1 MVTLLRKGKILNDR
15 MTLREALIEGTR
27 ELEEAHI
34 PDSKFDARI
43 LLLHAS
49 NITYSRFLA
58 SSTDPMEEDSLRKY
72 RTYLKMRTERIPLQH
87 ITGEQDFMGY
97 SFRVNEH
104 VLIPRQDTETL
115 VLLAEEEIKKT
126 NAKKV
131 LDLCTGSGCIG
142 ISLFLRMKEAGR
154 QIDVTLSDLSEEA
167 LAVAKENANLLNTN
181 ICFTKSD
188 LFEEIDSSYDVIVS
202 NPPYIPSHVI
212 PGLMPEVRDHDPMMA
227 LDGGEDG
234 LFIYRK
240 LIPQAYERLQDKGSL
255 FLEIGY
261 DQGGSVSLIM
271 REAGFNGVTVAQDL
285 AGNDRVVYGRK

>member
-154 QIDVTLSDLSEEA
+154 PIDVTLSDLSEEA

-240 LIPQAYERLQDKGSL
+240 LIPQAYERLQDKGSI

>member
-27 ELEEAHI
+27 ELEKAHI

-97 SFRVNEH
+97 SLRVNEH
-104 VLIPRQDTETL
+104 ALIPRQDTETL

-154 QIDVTLSDLSEEA
+154 PIDVTLSDLSEEA

>member
-1 MVTLLRKGKILNDR
+1 

-154 QIDVTLSDLSEEA
+154 PIDVTLSDLSEEA

>member
-1 MVTLLRKGKILNDR
+1 M
-15 MTLREALIEGTR
+15 
-27 ELEEAHI
+27 EEAHI

-142 ISLFLRMKEAGR
+142 ISLFLRMKEDGR
-154 QIDVTLSDLSEEA
+154 LIDVTLSDLSEEA
-167 LAVAKENANLLNTN
+167 LAVAKENANLLNAN

-255 FLEIGY
+255 FLEIGH

>member
-1 MVTLLRKGKILNDR
+1 MNDR

-154 QIDVTLSDLSEEA
+154 PIDVTLSDLSEEA

>member
-115 VLLAEEEIKKT
+115 VLLAEEEIKKK

-131 LDLCTGSGCIG
+131 LDICTGSGCIG

-154 QIDVTLSDLSEEA
+154 PIDVTLSDLSEEA

>member
-142 ISLFLRMKEAGR
+142 ISLFLRMKEDGR
-154 QIDVTLSDLSEEA
+154 LIDVTLSDLSEEA

>member
-1 MVTLLRKGKILNDR
+1 MVTLLRKGKTLNDR

-126 NAKKV
+126 DAKKV

-154 QIDVTLSDLSEEA
+154 PIDVTLSDLSEEA

>member
-1 MVTLLRKGKILNDR
+1 MVTMLRKGKILNDR

-115 VLLAEEEIKKT
+115 VLLAEDEIKKT
-126 NAKKV
+126 DAKKV

-154 QIDVTLSDLSEEA
+154 PIDVTLSDLSEEA

>member
-87 ITGEQDFMGY
+87 ITEEQDFMGY

-126 NAKKV
+126 DAKKV

-154 QIDVTLSDLSEEA
+154 PIDVTLSDLSEEA

>member
-1 MVTLLRKGKILNDR
+1 MNDR

-72 RTYLKMRTERIPLQH
+72 RTYLKMRIERIPLQH

-154 QIDVTLSDLSEEA
+154 PIDVTLSDLSEEA

>member
-72 RTYLKMRTERIPLQH
+72 RTYLKMRIERIPLQH

-154 QIDVTLSDLSEEA
+154 PIDVTLSDLSEEA

>member
-1 MVTLLRKGKILNDR
+1 

-126 NAKKV
+126 DAKKV

-154 QIDVTLSDLSEEA
+154 PIDVTLSDLSEEA

>member
-126 NAKKV
+126 DAKKV

-154 QIDVTLSDLSEEA
+154 PIDVTLSDLSEEA

>member
-154 QIDVTLSDLSEEA
+154 PIDVTLSDLSEEA
-167 LAVAKENANLLNTN
+167 LAVAKENANVLNAN

>member
-154 QIDVTLSDLSEEA
+154 PIDVTLSDLSEEA

-271 REAGFNGVTVAQDL
+271 REVGFNGVTVAQDL

>member
-1 MVTLLRKGKILNDR
+1 

-72 RTYLKMRTERIPLQH
+72 RTYLKMRIERIPLQH

-154 QIDVTLSDLSEEA
+154 PIDVTLSDLSEEA

>member
-154 QIDVTLSDLSEEA
+154 PIDVTLSDLSEEA

-271 REAGFNGVTVAQDL
+271 REAGFNGATVAQDL

>member
-115 VLLAEEEIKKT
+115 VLLAEDEIKKT
-126 NAKKV
+126 DAKKV

-154 QIDVTLSDLSEEA
+154 PIDVTLSDLSEEA

>member
-154 QIDVTLSDLSEEA
+154 SIDVTLSDLSEEA

>member
-15 MTLREALIEGTR
+15 MTLREALTEGTR

-126 NAKKV
+126 DARKV

-154 QIDVTLSDLSEEA
+154 PIDVTLSDLSEEA

-181 ICFTKSD
+181 ICFIKSD

-271 REAGFNGVTVAQDL
+271 REAGFHGVTVAQDL

>member
-154 QIDVTLSDLSEEA
+154 PIDVTLSDLSEEA

-212 PGLMPEVRDHDPMMA
+212 PGLMPEVRDHEPMMA

>member
-1 MVTLLRKGKILNDR
+1 

-126 NAKKV
+126 DARKV

-154 QIDVTLSDLSEEA
+154 PIDVTLSDLSEEA

-271 REAGFNGVTVAQDL
+271 REAGFHGVTVAQDL

>member
-1 MVTLLRKGKILNDR
+1 MNDR

-115 VLLAEEEIKKT
+115 VLLAEEEIKKK

-131 LDLCTGSGCIG
+131 LDICTGSGCIG

-154 QIDVTLSDLSEEA
+154 PIDVTLSDLSEEA

>member
-72 RTYLKMRTERIPLQH
+72 RTYLKMRIERIPLQH

-154 QIDVTLSDLSEEA
+154 PIDVTLSDLSEEA

-181 ICFTKSD
+181 ICFAKSD

>member
-1 MVTLLRKGKILNDR
+1 MVTLLRKGKTLNDR

-115 VLLAEEEIKKT
+115 VLLAEDEIKKT
-126 NAKKV
+126 DAKKV

-154 QIDVTLSDLSEEA
+154 PIDVTLSDLSEEA

-212 PGLMPEVRDHDPMMA
+212 PSLMPEVRDHDPMMA

>member
-1 MVTLLRKGKILNDR
+1 MVTLLRKGKTLNDR

-154 QIDVTLSDLSEEA
+154 PIDVTLSDLSEEA

>member
-154 QIDVTLSDLSEEA
+154 PIDVTLSDLSEEA

>member
-126 NAKKV
+126 DARKV

-154 QIDVTLSDLSEEA
+154 PIDVTLSDLSEEA